1 MWCATRE
8 FADSPACQ
16 RGGRRP
22 QGNSSGIVARCRVA
36 TPVPTDET
44 VEPGP
49 WLSHNLRVL
58 SLVSLFQDTA
68 SELLYPI
75 LPIFLV
81 GVLGAPVAVVGLVE
95 GLADGAAALTKL
107 VSGRWSDRRSR
118 RPVVAFG
125 YGLAAAAKV
134 VVALAVVWPMVLVA
148 RVADRIGK
156 GIRGAPRDA
165 LIADDVD
172 AVHRGRAFGF
182 HRSMDTF
189 GAVLGPLIGLGL
201 YEALHHHIRPL
212 LWVAAIP
219 ALLSVSLVS
228 LVREKP
234 RPAATAD
241 GPASSSGPLP
251 ASFWRLVVLLGA
263 FAFVNFSDAL
273 LLIRA
278 QHLGLGVGSVIG
290 VYCLYNLTYAL
301 ASYPAGV
308 ISDKIPRRIVVGSGL
323 VVFAFAYIGLGVVS
337 TSTWVWVLF
346 PVYGLYTAL
355 TDGVTKA
362 WIVDLAPAD
371 ARGRAIGIQ
380 GAVTGAGAIGAG
392 VWAGVAWSGTGRV
405 PLLVAGSVAAVVS
418 VVMLASAQALD
429 PPRPTAPVMQPV

>member
-1 MWCATRE
+1 M
-8 FADSPACQ
+8 
-16 RGGRRP
+16 
-22 QGNSSGIVARCRVA
+22 
-36 TPVPTDET
+36 
-44 VEPGP
+44 
-49 WLSHNLRVL
+49 L

-107 VSGRWSDRRSR
+107 ASGRWSDRRSR

-134 VVALAVVWPMVLVA
+134 VVALAVVWPMVLAA

-172 AVHRGRAFGF
+172 AEHRGRAYGF
-182 HRSMDTF
+182 HRSLDTA

-201 YEALHHHIRPL
+201 YEMLHHHIRPL

-219 ALLSVSLVS
+219 ALVSVSLVS
-228 LVREKP
+228 LVRERP
-234 RPAATAD
+234 RVVSTAQNR
-241 GPASSSGPLP
+241 AVSSTPLP
-251 ASFWRLVVLLGA
+251 PQFWRLVILLGA

-308 ISDKIPRRIVVGSGL
+308 VSDKIPRRIVVGCGL
-323 VVFAFAYIGLGVVS
+323 LIFAVAYIGLGVIS
-337 TSTWVWVLF
+337 TSAWVWVLF

-362 WIVDLAPAD
+362 WVVDLAPDA
-371 ARGRAIGIQ
+371 ARGRAIGVQ
-380 GAVTGAGAIGAG
+380 GAVAGAGAIVAG
-392 VWAGVAWSGTGRV
+392 LWAGLAWSGTGRV
-405 PLLVAGSVAAVVS
+405 PLIVAGSVAAIIS
-418 VVMLASAQALD
+418 VVMLSRRDVISAPSSTSA
-429 PPRPTAPVMQPV
+429 

>member
-1 MWCATRE
+1 MSWCIGVQSHIEVPSAHYRL
-8 FADSPACQ
+8 S
-16 RGGRRP
+16 
-22 QGNSSGIVARCRVA
+22 
-36 TPVPTDET
+36 VPTSEIVPSDET
-44 VEPGP
+44 GDKRP

-81 GVLGAPVAVVGLVE
+81 GVLGAPIAVVGLVE

-107 VSGRWSDRRSR
+107 VSGRWSDRRRR
-118 RPVVAFG
+118 RPLVAFG
-125 YGLAAAAKV
+125 YGLAAASKV
-134 VVALAVVWPMVLVA
+134 LVASAVVWPMVLVA

-156 GIRGAPRDA
+156 GIRGVPRDA
-165 LIADDVD
+165 LIADDTD
-172 AVHRGRAFGF
+172 TENRGRAFGF
-182 HRSMDTF
+182 HRSIDTF

-201 YEALHHHIRPL
+201 YEALNHHIRPL
-212 LWVAAIP
+212 LWVAAVP
-219 ALLSVSLVS
+219 ALLSVCLVS
-228 LVREKP
+228 MVREVP
-234 RPAATAD
+234 RPEATVQARVE
-241 GPASSSGPLP
+241 PSAPLP
-251 ASFWRLVVLLGA
+251 ARFWRLVVLLGA

-308 ISDKIPRRIVVGSGL
+308 VSDKIPRRIVVGCGL
-323 VVFAFAYIGLGVVS
+323 VIFAFAYVGLGVIS

-362 WIVDLAPAD
+362 WIVDLAPPD
-371 ARGRAIGIQ
+371 ARGRAIGVQ
-380 GAVTGAGAIGAG
+380 GAVAGAGAIVAG
-392 VWAGVAWSGTGRV
+392 IWAGLAWSGTGRM
-405 PLLVAGSVAAVVS
+405 PLIVAGSVAAVVG
-418 VVMLASAQALD
+418 VVMFTGGRSLD
-429 PPRPTAPVMQPV
+429 PPTSAALVRQRV

>member
-1 MWCATRE
+1 MTDR
-8 FADSPACQ
+8 DSA
-16 RGGRRP
+16 
-22 QGNSSGIVARCRVA
+22 AA
-36 TPVPTDET
+36 TPDGIADPR
-44 VEPGP
+44 P

-107 VSGRWSDRRSR
+107 ASGRWSDRRSR

-134 VVALAVVWPMVLVA
+134 VVALAVVWPMVLAA

-172 AVHRGRAFGF
+172 AEHRGRAYGF
-182 HRSMDTF
+182 HRSLDTA

-201 YEALHHHIRPL
+201 YEMLHHHIRPL

-219 ALLSVSLVS
+219 ALVSVSLVS
-228 LVREKP
+228 LVRERP
-234 RPAATAD
+234 RVVSTAQNR
-241 GPASSSGPLP
+241 AVSSTPLP
-251 ASFWRLVVLLGA
+251 PQFWRLVILLGA

-308 ISDKIPRRIVVGSGL
+308 VSDKIPRRIVVGCGL
-323 VVFAFAYIGLGVVS
+323 LIFAVAYIGLGVIS
-337 TSTWVWVLF
+337 TSAWVWVLF

-362 WIVDLAPAD
+362 WVVDLAPDA
-371 ARGRAIGIQ
+371 ARGRAIGVQ
-380 GAVTGAGAIGAG
+380 GAVAGAGAIVAG
-392 VWAGVAWSGTGRV
+392 LWAGLAWSGTGRV
-405 PLLVAGSVAAVVS
+405 PLIVAGSVAAIIS
-418 VVMLASAQALD
+418 VVMLSRRDVISAPSSTSA
-429 PPRPTAPVMQPV
+429 

>member
-1 MWCATRE
+1 MTYR
-8 FADSPACQ
+8 DSA
-16 RGGRRP
+16 
-22 QGNSSGIVARCRVA
+22 AA
-36 TPVPTDET
+36 TPDGIADPR
-44 VEPGP
+44 P

-107 VSGRWSDRRSR
+107 ASGRWSDRRSR

-134 VVALAVVWPMVLVA
+134 VVALAVVWPMVLAA

-172 AVHRGRAFGF
+172 AEHRGRAYGF
-182 HRSMDTF
+182 HRSLDTA

-201 YEALHHHIRPL
+201 YEMLHHHIRPL

-219 ALLSVSLVS
+219 ALVSVSLVS
-228 LVREKP
+228 LVRERP
-234 RPAATAD
+234 RVVSTAQNR
-241 GPASSSGPLP
+241 AVSSTPLP
-251 ASFWRLVVLLGA
+251 PQFWRLVILLGA

-308 ISDKIPRRIVVGSGL
+308 VSDKIPRRIVVGCGL
-323 VVFAFAYIGLGVVS
+323 LIFAVAYIGLGVIS
-337 TSTWVWVLF
+337 TSAWVWVLF

-362 WIVDLAPAD
+362 WVVDLAPDA
-371 ARGRAIGIQ
+371 ARGRAIGVQ
-380 GAVTGAGAIGAG
+380 GAVAGAGAIVAG
-392 VWAGVAWSGTGRV
+392 LWAGLAWSGTGRV
-405 PLLVAGSVAAVVS
+405 PLIVAGSVAAIIS
-418 VVMLASAQALD
+418 VVMLSRRDVISAPSSTSA
-429 PPRPTAPVMQPV
+429 

>member
-1 MWCATRE
+1 M
-8 FADSPACQ
+8 
-16 RGGRRP
+16 
-22 QGNSSGIVARCRVA
+22 
-36 TPVPTDET
+36 
-44 VEPGP
+44 
-49 WLSHNLRVL
+49 L

-107 VSGRWSDRRSR
+107 ASGRWSDRRSR

-134 VVALAVVWPMVLVA
+134 VVALAVVWPMVLAA

-172 AVHRGRAFGF
+172 AEHRGRAYGF
-182 HRSMDTF
+182 HRSLDTA

-201 YEALHHHIRPL
+201 YEMLHHHIRPL

-219 ALLSVSLVS
+219 ALVSVSLVS
-228 LVREKP
+228 LVRERP
-234 RPAATAD
+234 RVVSTAQNR
-241 GPASSSGPLP
+241 AVSSTPLP
-251 ASFWRLVVLLGA
+251 PQFWKLVILLGA

-308 ISDKIPRRIVVGSGL
+308 VSDKIPRRVVVGCGL
-323 VVFAFAYIGLGVVS
+323 LIFAVAYIGLGVIS
-337 TSTWVWVLF
+337 TSAWVWVLF

-362 WIVDLAPAD
+362 WVVDLAPDA
-371 ARGRAIGIQ
+371 ARGRAIGVQ
-380 GAVTGAGAIGAG
+380 GAVAGAGAIVAG
-392 VWAGVAWSGTGRV
+392 LWAGLAWSGTGRV
-405 PLLVAGSVAAVVS
+405 PLIVAGSVAAIIS
-418 VVMLASAQALD
+418 VVMLSRRDVISAPSSTSA
-429 PPRPTAPVMQPV
+429 

>member
-1 MWCATRE
+1 
-8 FADSPACQ
+8 
-16 RGGRRP
+16 
-22 QGNSSGIVARCRVA
+22 
-36 TPVPTDET
+36 
-44 VEPGP
+44 
-49 WLSHNLRVL
+49 LSHNLRVL

-81 GVLGAPVAVVGLVE
+81 GVLGAPIAVVGLVE

-107 VSGRWSDRRSR
+107 VSGRWSDRRRR

-134 VVALAVVWPMVLVA
+134 VVALAVVWPMVLAA

-165 LIADDVD
+165 LIADDTD
-172 AVHRGRAFGF
+172 AEHRGRAFGF
-182 HRSMDTF
+182 HRSIDTF

-201 YEALHHHIRPL
+201 YDALNHRIRPL
-212 LWVAAIP
+212 LWVAAVP

-234 RPAATAD
+234 RNAAA
-241 GPASSSGPLP
+241 ASDRAVSAAPLP
-251 ASFWRLVVLLGA
+251 ARFWRLVVLLGA

-278 QHLGLGVGSVIG
+278 QHLGLGVGSVIE

-308 ISDKIPRRIVVGSGL
+308 VSDKIPRRIVVGCGL
-323 VVFAFAYIGLGVVS
+323 VIFAFAYVGLGVIS

-362 WIVDLAPAD
+362 WIVDLAPPE
-371 ARGRAIGIQ
+371 ARGRAIGVQ
-380 GAVTGAGAIGAG
+380 GAVAGAGAIVAG
-392 VWAGVAWSGTGRV
+392 IWAGLAWSGTGRM
-405 PLLVAGSVAAVVS
+405 PLIVAGSVAAVVS
-418 VVMLASAQALD
+418 VVMFTGGRSLD
-429 PPRPTAPVMQPV
+429 PPTSAALIT

>member
-1 MWCATRE
+1 MTDRDPAVAATE
-8 FADSPACQ
+8 
-16 RGGRRP
+16 
-22 QGNSSGIVARCRVA
+22 GI
-36 TPVPTDET
+36 T
-44 VEPGP
+44 EPRP

-107 VSGRWSDRRSR
+107 ASGRWSDRRSR

-125 YGLAAAAKV
+125 YGLAAVAKV
-134 VVALAVVWPMVLVA
+134 VVALAVVWPMVLGA

-172 AVHRGRAFGF
+172 AEHRGRAYGF
-182 HRSMDTF
+182 HRSLDTA

-201 YEALHHHIRPL
+201 YETFHHHIRPL
-212 LWVAAIP
+212 LWIAAIP
-219 ALLSVSLVS
+219 AVVSVSLVS
-228 LVREKP
+228 LVRERP
-234 RPAATAD
+234 RVVSIVQDRTVR
-241 GPASSSGPLP
+241 ASPLP
-251 ASFWRLVVLLGA
+251 AQFWRLVVLLGA

-308 ISDKIPRRIVVGSGL
+308 VSDRIPRRIVVGCGL
-323 VVFAFAYIGLGVVS
+323 LIFAVAYIGLGVIS
-337 TSTWVWVLF
+337 TSGWVWVLF
-346 PVYGLYTAL
+346 PAYGLYTAF

-362 WIVDLAPAD
+362 WVVDLVPVA
-371 ARGRAIGIQ
+371 ARGRAIGVQ
-380 GAVTGAGAIGAG
+380 GAVAGAGAIVAG
-392 VWAGVAWSGTGRV
+392 LWAGLAWSGTGRV
-405 PLLVAGSVAAVVS
+405 PLVVAGSVAALIG
-418 VVMLASAQALD
+418 VVMLAGRDVEGALG
-429 PPRPTAPVMQPV
+429 

>member
-1 MWCATRE
+1 M
-8 FADSPACQ
+8 
-16 RGGRRP
+16 
-22 QGNSSGIVARCRVA
+22 
-36 TPVPTDET
+36 PTDQAAEAR
-44 VEPGP
+44 P
-49 WLSHNLRVL
+49 WLSHNVQVL

-81 GVLGAPVAVVGLVE
+81 GVLGAPIAVVGLVE

-107 VSGRWSDRRSR
+107 VSGRWSDRRRR

-134 VVALAVVWPMVLVA
+134 VVALAVVWPMVLAA

-165 LIADDVD
+165 LIADDTD
-172 AVHRGRAFGF
+172 AEHRGRAFGF
-182 HRSMDTF
+182 HRSIDTF

-201 YEALHHHIRPL
+201 YEALNHRIRPL

-234 RPAATAD
+234 RNAAA
-241 GPASSSGPLP
+241 ASDRAVSAAPLP
-251 ASFWRLVVLLGA
+251 ARFWRLVVLLGA

-308 ISDKIPRRIVVGSGL
+308 VSDKIPRRIVVGCGL
-323 VVFAFAYIGLGVVS
+323 VIFAFAYVGLGVIS

-362 WIVDLAPAD
+362 WIVDLAPPE
-371 ARGRAIGIQ
+371 ARGRAIGVQ
-380 GAVTGAGAIGAG
+380 GAVAGAGAIVAG
-392 VWAGVAWSGTGRV
+392 IWAGLAWSGTGRM
-405 PLLVAGSVAAVVS
+405 PLIVAGSVAAVVS
-418 VVMLASAQALD
+418 VVMFTGGRSLD
-429 PPRPTAPVMQPV
+429 PPTTAALIT

>member
-1 MWCATRE
+1 MTDR
-8 FADSPACQ
+8 DSA
-16 RGGRRP
+16 
-22 QGNSSGIVARCRVA
+22 AA
-36 TPVPTDET
+36 TPDGIADPR
-44 VEPGP
+44 P

-107 VSGRWSDRRSR
+107 ASGRWSDRRSR

-134 VVALAVVWPMVLVA
+134 VVALAVVWPMVLAA

-172 AVHRGRAFGF
+172 AEHRGRAYGF
-182 HRSMDTF
+182 HRSLDTA

-201 YEALHHHIRPL
+201 YEMLHHHIRPL

-219 ALLSVSLVS
+219 ALVSVSLVS
-228 LVREKP
+228 LVRERP
-234 RPAATAD
+234 RVVSTAQNR
-241 GPASSSGPLP
+241 AVSSTPLP
-251 ASFWRLVVLLGA
+251 PQFWRLVILLGA

-308 ISDKIPRRIVVGSGL
+308 VSDKIPRRVVVGCGL
-323 VVFAFAYIGLGVVS
+323 LIFAVAYIGLGVIS
-337 TSTWVWVLF
+337 TSAWVWVLF

-362 WIVDLAPAD
+362 WVVDLAPDA
-371 ARGRAIGIQ
+371 ARGRAIGVQ
-380 GAVTGAGAIGAG
+380 GAVAGAGAIVAG
-392 VWAGVAWSGTGRV
+392 LWAGLAWSGTGRV
-405 PLLVAGSVAAVVS
+405 PLIVAGSVAAIIS
-418 VVMLASAQALD
+418 VVMLSRRDVISAPSSTSA
-429 PPRPTAPVMQPV
+429 

>member
-1 MWCATRE
+1 MSGGIGSQSHIE
-8 FADSPACQ
+8 VPSADYRLS
-16 RGGRRP
+16 
-22 QGNSSGIVARCRVA
+22 
-36 TPVPTDET
+36 VPTNET
-44 VEPGP
+44 VPSDEMGDKRP

-81 GVLGAPVAVVGLVE
+81 GVLGAPIAVVGLVE

-118 RPVVAFG
+118 RPVVALG

-156 GIRGAPRDA
+156 GIRGVPRDA
-165 LIADDVD
+165 LIADDID
-172 AVHRGRAFGF
+172 AEHRGRAFGF
-182 HRSMDTF
+182 HRSIDTF

-201 YEALHHHIRPL
+201 YEALNHHIRPL
-212 LWVAAIP
+212 LWVAAAP
-219 ALLSVSLVS
+219 ALLSVCLVS
-228 LVREKP
+228 IVREKP
-234 RPAATAD
+234 RTTATVQARVE
-241 GPASSSGPLP
+241 PSAPLP
-251 ASFWRLVVLLGA
+251 ARFWRLVVLLGA

-308 ISDKIPRRIVVGSGL
+308 VSDKIPRRIVVGCGL
-323 VVFAFAYIGLGVVS
+323 VIFAFAYIGLGVVS

-346 PVYGLYTAL
+346 PVYGLYAAL

-362 WIVDLAPAD
+362 WIVDLAPAN
-371 ARGRAIGIQ
+371 ARGRAIGVQ
-380 GAVTGAGAIGAG
+380 GAVAGVGAIVAG
-392 VWAGVAWSGTGRV
+392 VWAGLAWSGTGRV
-405 PLLVAGSVAAVVS
+405 PLIVAGSVAAVVS
-418 VVMLASAQALD
+418 VVMLMGGRSLD
-429 PPRPTAPVMQPV
+429 PPVSAAPATQPA

>member
-1 MWCATRE
+1 VTYR
-8 FADSPACQ
+8 DSA
-16 RGGRRP
+16 
-22 QGNSSGIVARCRVA
+22 AA
-36 TPVPTDET
+36 TPDGIADPR
-44 VEPGP
+44 P

-107 VSGRWSDRRSR
+107 ASGRWSDRRSR

-134 VVALAVVWPMVLVA
+134 VVALAVVWPMVLAA

-172 AVHRGRAFGF
+172 AEHRGRAYGF
-182 HRSMDTF
+182 HRSLDTA

-201 YEALHHHIRPL
+201 YEMLHHHIRPL

-219 ALLSVSLVS
+219 ALVSVSLVS
-228 LVREKP
+228 LVRERP
-234 RPAATAD
+234 RVVSTAQNR
-241 GPASSSGPLP
+241 AVSSTPLP
-251 ASFWRLVVLLGA
+251 PQFWRLVILLGA

-308 ISDKIPRRIVVGSGL
+308 VSDKIPRRIVVGCGL
-323 VVFAFAYIGLGVVS
+323 LIFAVAYIGLGVIS
-337 TSTWVWVLF
+337 TSAWVWVLF

-362 WIVDLAPAD
+362 WVVDLAPDA
-371 ARGRAIGIQ
+371 ARGRAIGVQ
-380 GAVTGAGAIGAG
+380 GAVAGAGAIVAG
-392 VWAGVAWSGTGRV
+392 LWAGLAWSGTGRV
-405 PLLVAGSVAAVVS
+405 PLIVAGSVAAIIS
-418 VVMLASAQALD
+418 VVMLSRRDVISAPSSTSA
-429 PPRPTAPVMQPV
+429 

>member
-1 MWCATRE
+1 M
-8 FADSPACQ
+8 
-16 RGGRRP
+16 
-22 QGNSSGIVARCRVA
+22 
-36 TPVPTDET
+36 
-44 VEPGP
+44 
-49 WLSHNLRVL
+49 
-58 SLVSLFQDTA
+58 VSLFQDTA

-107 VSGRWSDRRSR
+107 ASGRWSDRRSR

-134 VVALAVVWPMVLVA
+134 VVALAVVWPMVLAA

-172 AVHRGRAFGF
+172 AEHRGRAYGF
-182 HRSMDTF
+182 HRSLDTA

-201 YEALHHHIRPL
+201 YEMLHHHIRPL

-219 ALLSVSLVS
+219 ALVSVSLVS
-228 LVREKP
+228 LVRERP
-234 RPAATAD
+234 RVVSTAQNR
-241 GPASSSGPLP
+241 AVSSTPLP
-251 ASFWRLVVLLGA
+251 PQFWKLVILLGA

-308 ISDKIPRRIVVGSGL
+308 VSDKIPRRIVVGCGL
-323 VVFAFAYIGLGVVS
+323 LIFAVAYIGLGVIS
-337 TSTWVWVLF
+337 TSAWVWVLF

-362 WIVDLAPAD
+362 WVVDLAPDA
-371 ARGRAIGIQ
+371 ARGRAIGVQ
-380 GAVTGAGAIGAG
+380 GAVAGAGAIVAG
-392 VWAGVAWSGTGRV
+392 LWAGLAWSGTGRV
-405 PLLVAGSVAAVVS
+405 PLIVAGSVAAIIS
-418 VVMLASAQALD
+418 VVMLSRRDVISAPSSTSA
-429 PPRPTAPVMQPV
+429 

>member
-1 MWCATRE
+1 MPSDATV
-8 FADSPACQ
+8 
-16 RGGRRP
+16 GRR
-22 QGNSSGIVARCRVA
+22 A
-36 TPVPTDET
+36 
-44 VEPGP
+44 

-107 VSGRWSDRRSR
+107 VSGRWADRRNR

-125 YGLAAAAKV
+125 YGLAAASKV
-134 VVALAVVWPMVLVA
+134 LVASAVVWPVVLVA

-165 LIADDVD
+165 LIADDTD
-172 AVHRGRAFGF
+172 EDHRGQAFGF
-182 HRSMDTF
+182 HRSIDTF

-201 YEALHHHIRPL
+201 YETLDHHIRPL

-219 ALLSVSLVS
+219 AILSVGLVA
-228 LVREKP
+228 LVREP
-234 RPAATAD
+234 TRPA
-241 GPASSSGPLP
+241 PAIRQRGVSSGPLP
-251 ASFWRLVVLLGA
+251 TRFWKLVVLLGA

-273 LLIRA
+273 LLVRA

-290 VYCLYNLTYAL
+290 VYCLYNLTYAA
-301 ASYPAGV
+301 ASYPAGSL
-308 ISDKIPRRIVVGSGL
+308 SDRIPRRVVVGSGL
-323 VVFAFAYIGLGVVS
+323 AIFAFAYIGLGVVS

-346 PVYGLYTAL
+346 PVYGLYTAF

-362 WIVDLAPAD
+362 WIIDLVPAAD
-371 ARGRAIGIQ
+371 RGRAIGMQ
-380 GAVTGAGAIGAG
+380 GAIAGVGAIAAG
-392 VWAGVAWSGTGRV
+392 LWAGLMWSGTGRM
-405 PLLVAGSVAAVVS
+405 PLVVAGAVAGAIS
-418 VVMLASAQALD
+418 VVMLVGGRSLD
-429 PPRPTAPVMQPV
+429 APPAPAVATPPA

>member
-1 MWCATRE
+1 
-8 FADSPACQ
+8 
-16 RGGRRP
+16 
-22 QGNSSGIVARCRVA
+22 
-36 TPVPTDET
+36 
-44 VEPGP
+44 
-49 WLSHNLRVL
+49 LSHNLRVL

-107 VSGRWSDRRSR
+107 ASGRWSDRRSR

-134 VVALAVVWPMVLVA
+134 VVALAVVWPMVLAA

-172 AVHRGRAFGF
+172 AEHRGRAYGF
-182 HRSMDTF
+182 HRSLDTA

-201 YEALHHHIRPL
+201 YEMLHHHIRPL

-219 ALLSVSLVS
+219 ALVSVSLVS
-228 LVREKP
+228 LVRERP
-234 RPAATAD
+234 RVVSTAQNR
-241 GPASSSGPLP
+241 AVSSTPLP
-251 ASFWRLVVLLGA
+251 PQFWRLVTLLGA

-308 ISDKIPRRIVVGSGL
+308 VSDKIPRRIVVGCGL
-323 VVFAFAYIGLGVVS
+323 LIFAVAYIGLGVIS
-337 TSTWVWVLF
+337 TSAWVWVLF

-362 WIVDLAPAD
+362 WVVDLAPDA
-371 ARGRAIGIQ
+371 ARGRAIGVQ
-380 GAVTGAGAIGAG
+380 GAVAGAGAIVAG
-392 VWAGVAWSGTGRV
+392 LWAGLAWSGTGRV
-405 PLLVAGSVAAVVS
+405 PLIVAGSVAAIIS
-418 VVMLASAQALD
+418 VVMLSRRDVISAPSSTSA
-429 PPRPTAPVMQPV
+429 

>member
-1 MWCATRE
+1 MTDR
-8 FADSPACQ
+8 DSA
-16 RGGRRP
+16 
-22 QGNSSGIVARCRVA
+22 AA
-36 TPVPTDET
+36 TPDGIADPR
-44 VEPGP
+44 P

-107 VSGRWSDRRSR
+107 ASGRWSDRRSR

-134 VVALAVVWPMVLVA
+134 VVALAVVWPMVLAA

-172 AVHRGRAFGF
+172 AEHRGRAYGF
-182 HRSMDTF
+182 HRSLDTA

-201 YEALHHHIRPL
+201 YEMLHHHIRPL

-219 ALLSVSLVS
+219 ALVSVSLVS
-228 LVREKP
+228 LVRERP
-234 RPAATAD
+234 RVVSTAQNR
-241 GPASSSGPLP
+241 AVSSTPLP
-251 ASFWRLVVLLGA
+251 PQFWKLVILLGA

-308 ISDKIPRRIVVGSGL
+308 VSDKIPRRVVVGCGL
-323 VVFAFAYIGLGVVS
+323 LIFAVAYIGLGVIS
-337 TSTWVWVLF
+337 TSAWVWVLF

-362 WIVDLAPAD
+362 WVVDLAPDA
-371 ARGRAIGIQ
+371 ARGRAIGVQ
-380 GAVTGAGAIGAG
+380 GAVAGAGAIVAG
-392 VWAGVAWSGTGRV
+392 LWAGLAWSGTGRV
-405 PLLVAGSVAAVVS
+405 PLIVAGSVAAIIS
-418 VVMLASAQALD
+418 VVMLSRRDVISAPSSTSA
-429 PPRPTAPVMQPV
+429 

>member
-1 MWCATRE
+1 MTDRDSAAATRDGI
-8 FADSPACQ
+8 ADP
-16 RGGRRP
+16 R
-22 QGNSSGIVARCRVA
+22 
-36 TPVPTDET
+36 
-44 VEPGP
+44 P

-107 VSGRWSDRRSR
+107 ASGRWSDRRSR

-134 VVALAVVWPMVLVA
+134 VVALAVVWPMVLAA

-172 AVHRGRAFGF
+172 AEHRGRAYGF
-182 HRSMDTF
+182 HRSLDTA

-201 YEALHHHIRPL
+201 YEMLHHHIRPL

-219 ALLSVSLVS
+219 ALVSVSLVS
-228 LVREKP
+228 LVRERP
-234 RPAATAD
+234 RVVSTAQNR
-241 GPASSSGPLP
+241 AVSSTPLP
-251 ASFWRLVVLLGA
+251 PQFWRLVILLGA

-308 ISDKIPRRIVVGSGL
+308 VSDRIPRRIVVGCGL
-323 VVFAFAYIGLGVVS
+323 LIFAVAYIGLGVIS
-337 TSTWVWVLF
+337 TSAWVWVLF

-362 WIVDLAPAD
+362 WVVDLAPDA
-371 ARGRAIGIQ
+371 ARGRAIGVQ
-380 GAVTGAGAIGAG
+380 GAVAGAGAIVAG
-392 VWAGVAWSGTGRV
+392 LWAGLAWSGTGRV
-405 PLLVAGSVAAVVS
+405 PLIVAGSVAAIIS
-418 VVMLASAQALD
+418 VVMLSRRDVISAPSSTSA
-429 PPRPTAPVMQPV
+429 

>member
-1 MWCATRE
+1 M
-8 FADSPACQ
+8 
-16 RGGRRP
+16 
-22 QGNSSGIVARCRVA
+22 
-36 TPVPTDET
+36 PTDQAAEAR
-44 VEPGP
+44 P
-49 WLSHNLRVL
+49 WLSHNVRVL

-81 GVLGAPVAVVGLVE
+81 GVLGAPIAVVGLVE

-107 VSGRWSDRRSR
+107 VSGRWSDRRRR

-134 VVALAVVWPMVLVA
+134 VVALAVVWPMVLAA

-165 LIADDVD
+165 LIADDTD
-172 AVHRGRAFGF
+172 AEHRGRAFGF
-182 HRSMDTF
+182 HRSIDTF

-201 YEALHHHIRPL
+201 YEALNHRIRPL

-234 RPAATAD
+234 RNAAA
-241 GPASSSGPLP
+241 ASDRAVSAAPLP
-251 ASFWRLVVLLGA
+251 ARFWRLVVLLGA

-308 ISDKIPRRIVVGSGL
+308 VSDKIPRRIVVGCGL
-323 VVFAFAYIGLGVVS
+323 VIFAFAYVGLGVIS

-362 WIVDLAPAD
+362 WIVDLAPPE
-371 ARGRAIGIQ
+371 ARGRAIGVQ
-380 GAVTGAGAIGAG
+380 GAVAGAGAIVAG
-392 VWAGVAWSGTGRV
+392 IWAGLAWSGTGRM
-405 PLLVAGSVAAVVS
+405 PLIVAGSVAAVVS
-418 VVMLASAQALD
+418 VVMFTGGRSLD
-429 PPRPTAPVMQPV
+429 PPTTAALIT